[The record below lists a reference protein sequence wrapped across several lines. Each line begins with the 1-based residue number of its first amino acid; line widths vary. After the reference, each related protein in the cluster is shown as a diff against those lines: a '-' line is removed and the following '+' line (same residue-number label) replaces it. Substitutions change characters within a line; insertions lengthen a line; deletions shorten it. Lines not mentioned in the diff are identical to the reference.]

1 MRLSTLMPMTTSDAD
16 LDAERMRLL
25 AEAEAAGTPAR
36 WSSFVT
42 LPDGSYEVVV
52 SDEPAPWE

>member
-1 MRLSTLMPMTTSDAD
+1 MRLSTLMPAITNDAD

-25 AEAEAAGTPAR
+25 AEAEAAGTPAK
-36 WSSFVT
+36 WSAFLT
-42 LPDGSYEVVV
+42 LASGDYEVVV